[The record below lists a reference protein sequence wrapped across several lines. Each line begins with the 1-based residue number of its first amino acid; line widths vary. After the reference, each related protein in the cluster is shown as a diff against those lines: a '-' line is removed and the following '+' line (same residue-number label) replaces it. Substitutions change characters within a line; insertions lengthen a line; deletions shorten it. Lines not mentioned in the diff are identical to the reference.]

1 MTEDPLCVDKVMI
14 DAEQG
19 DAEAQFHF
27 GAILALGM
35 GEQGKRQEIHWPPKS
50 TNHGD
55 YAKAQYIC
63 DYGFDPSFVIRQDY
77 EQAVYWYTK
86 SAEKVMRLHSTIL
99 VICIIMELVSGKIVN
114 RLPIGGKKPPC

>member
-1 MTEDPLCVDKVMI
+1 MTKVSLCVDKVMI

-35 GEQGKRQEIHWPPKS
+35 GERGKRQEIHWYPKS

-55 YAKAQYIC
+55 YAEAQYIRS
-63 DYGFDPSFVIRQDY
+63 YRFDFVIRQDY

-86 SAEKVMRLHSTIL
+86 SADQGYAPALDNLRRL
-99 VICIIMELVSGKIVN
+99 
-114 RLPIGGKKPPC
+114 IGPSQ